1 MTSPMKEIGS
11 HPERNRLIG
20 IATSIGLET
29 VPQIAVNI
37 GQIIMKIAHHWFV
50 DGIQIVRVKNNS
62 IKLKWKVRKP
72 PDIVSPPLVPPPW
85 KIRFAAASVT
95 QML

>member
-1 MTSPMKEIGS
+1 MKEVRI
-11 HPERNRLIG
+11 HPQGNRLIG
-20 IATSIGLET
+20 IATSKGLKS
-29 VPQIAVNI
+29 VPQIPVDV
-37 GQIIMKIAHHWFV
+37 GQIIMKIAHHRFV

-62 IKLKWKVRKP
+62 IELKREVRKP
-72 PDIVSPPLVPPPW
+72 SDIVSPTLVPPPW